1 MFTVRLLMTRLFVV
15 FTPAAIDKDPETMN
29 IIGPQI
35 GTSKITEKTGPSRS
49 IFIII
54 IIPVLVYESDHN
66 LYSLFRNS
74 SLR

>member
-1 MFTVRLLMTRLFVV
+1 MLLT
-15 FTPAAIDKDPETMN
+15 

-66 LYSLFRNS
+66 LYSLDTKNQNIIHQNYAHA
-74 SLR
+74 